1 MIRVK
6 ILIEYD
12 GSEYVG
18 WQSQKNGRSI
28 QGEIEWALKK
38 IFNRTLKLYVAGR
51 TDAGVHAFGQVAHF
65 DLEEKTIDQKKIF
78 KAINFFLKERKNK
91 ITILKSE
98 FMKENFHSRFS
109 AKKKIYLYKIHN
121 RETVS
126 HLLYKRVWHF
136 PQKIDIQKIK
146 KASKILIGK
155 HNFNAFRSSNCQ
167 AKTSIRTLDEIKIK
181 KEKKC
186 IEIRVCGKSFMHNQV
201 RIIVGTLLKIGINQI
216 DENNLKKILMSKD
229 RRNAGPTAPAD
240 GLYLEKI
247 IY

>member
-6 ILIEYD
+6 LLIEYD

-18 WQSQKNGRSI
+18 WQSQKNGRSV
-28 QGEIEWALKK
+28 QGEIEYALRK
-38 IFNRTLKLYVAGR
+38 IFNRKLRLYVAGR

-65 DLEEKTIDQKKIF
+65 DLENTTIDQKRIF

-91 ITILKSE
+91 ITILNSE

-109 AKKKIYLYKIHN
+109 VKKKIYLYKIHN

-126 HLLYKRVWHF
+126 HLLTKRVWHF
-136 PQKIDIQKIK
+136 PQKVDINKIK
-146 KASKILIGK
+146 KGSKILIGK
-155 HNFNAFRSSNCQ
+155 YDFNAFRSSNCQ
-167 AKTSIRTLDEIKIK
+167 AKTSIRTIDEIKVK
-181 KEKKC
+181 KEKEC
-186 IEIRVCGKSFMHNQV
+186 IEFRVCGKSFMHNQV
-201 RIIVGTLLKIGINQI
+201 RIIVGTLLKIGIKQI
-216 DENNLKKILMSKD
+216 DENNLKEILMSKD
-229 RRNAGPTAPAD
+229 RRNAGPTAPAY

>member
-6 ILIEYD
+6 LLIEYD

-18 WQSQKNGRSI
+18 WQSQNNGRSV
-28 QGEIEWALKK
+28 QGEIEHALRK
-38 IFNRTLKLYVAGR
+38 IFNKKLRIYVAGR

-65 DLEEKTIDQKKIF
+65 DLEKKIIDQNRIF
-78 KAINFFLKERKNK
+78 KAINFFLKARKNK
-91 ITILKSE
+91 ITILSSK
-98 FMKENFHSRFS
+98 FINENFHSRFS

-121 RETVS
+121 RETLS
-126 HLLYKRVWHF
+126 HLLSKRVWHF

-155 HNFNAFRSSNCQ
+155 YDFNAFRSTNCQ
-167 AKTSIRTLDEIKIK
+167 AKTSIRTIDDIKIK
-181 KEKKC
+181 KEKEC
-186 IEIRVCGKSFMHNQV
+186 IEIRIYGKSFMHNQV
-201 RIIVGTLLKIGINQI
+201 RIIVGTLLKIGIKKI
-216 DENNLKKILMSKD
+216 CENNLKEILMSKD

>member
-6 ILIEYD
+6 LLIEYD

-18 WQSQKNGRSI
+18 WQSQKNGRSV
-28 QGEIEWALKK
+28 QGEIEYALRK
-38 IFNRTLKLYVAGR
+38 IFNRKLRIYVAGR

-65 DLEEKTIDQKKIF
+65 DLENTTIDQKRIF

-91 ITILKSE
+91 ITILNSE

-109 AKKKIYLYKIHN
+109 VKKKIYLYKIHN

-126 HLLYKRVWHF
+126 HLLTKRVWHF
-136 PQKIDIQKIK
+136 PQKVDINKIK
-146 KASKILIGK
+146 KGSKILIGK
-155 HNFNAFRSSNCQ
+155 YDFNAFRSSNCQ
-167 AKTSIRTLDEIKIK
+167 AKTSIRTIDEIKVK
-181 KEKKC
+181 KEKEC
-186 IEIRVCGKSFMHNQV
+186 IEFRVCGKSFMHNQV
-201 RIIVGTLLKIGINQI
+201 RIIVGTLLKIGIKQI
-216 DENNLKKILMSKD
+216 DENNLKEILMSKD
-229 RRNAGPTAPAD
+229 RRNAGPTAPAY

>member
-6 ILIEYD
+6 LLIEYD

-18 WQSQKNGRSI
+18 WQSQNNGRSV
-28 QGEIEWALKK
+28 QGEIEYALRK
-38 IFNRTLKLYVAGR
+38 IFNRKLRLYVAGR
-51 TDAGVHAFGQVAHF
+51 TDAGVHAYGQVAHF
-65 DLEEKTIDQKKIF
+65 DLENTAIDQKRIF
-78 KAINFFLKERKNK
+78 KAINFFLKERKNR
-91 ITILKSE
+91 ITVLNSE
-98 FMKENFHSRFS
+98 FMEENFHSRFS

-126 HLLYKRVWHF
+126 HLLSKRVWHF
-136 PQKIDIQKIK
+136 PQKVDINKIK
-146 KASKILIGK
+146 RATKVLIGK
-155 HNFNAFRSSNCQ
+155 YDFNAFRSSNCQ
-167 AKTSIRTLDEIKIK
+167 AKTSIRTIDEIKVK
-181 KEKKC
+181 KENEC

-201 RIIVGTLLKIGINQI
+201 RIIVGTLLKIGIDQI
-216 DENNLKKILMSKD
+216 DENNLKEILMSKD